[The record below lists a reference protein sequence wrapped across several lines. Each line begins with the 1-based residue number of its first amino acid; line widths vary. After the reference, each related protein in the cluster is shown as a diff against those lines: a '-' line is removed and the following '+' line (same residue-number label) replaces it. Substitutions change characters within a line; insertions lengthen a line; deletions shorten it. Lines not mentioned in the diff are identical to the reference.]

1 MSPFRFRY
9 GGTLELTGN
18 SYGDM
23 EIWRCRD
30 IEKRRCGDME
40 IWRNALMQKRD
51 IEIQRYRKTKT
62 PNMQNMRCGETTNH
76 IWRT

>member
-1 MSPFRFRY
+1 M
-9 GGTLELTGN
+9 EL
-18 SYGDM
+18 
-23 EIWRCRD
+23 WRCGYMEVRD
-30 IEKRRCGDME
+30 VEKQRCGDVE